1 MILVFVLI
9 GITAFSLIISIV
21 ADIAGRTLVAQLA
34 VAVYV
39 LAEFIVLLCLIV
51 NAVTSLGGLK

>member
-1 MILVFVLI
+1 MILVFALI
-9 GITAFSLIISIV
+9 GITAFSLIISLI
-21 ADIAGRTLVAQLA
+21 ADIVGRTLVAQLA
-34 VAVYV
+34 VAVCV